1 MFICLERD
9 ADLHMAQLMP
19 MPLTVFCFSKI
30 QIGFSFLVPA
40 HPGSPGQRAVKRA
53 RARARACVR
62 ACVCVTS
69 LCESELHIMT
79 SAQFTLCLKT
89 FAVPEIDF
97 LFVVAFLADVKFTIN
112 LCIILI
118 QCIYTITSV
127 ECISVIMMS
136 VAILVAVTEFAC
148 KLI

>member
-1 MFICLERD
+1 
-9 ADLHMAQLMP
+9 MAQLMP
-19 MPLTVFCFSKI
+19 LPLTVSCFSKI
-30 QIGFSFLVPA
+30 QIGFSFLVPVVLDKGPLNA
-40 HPGSPGQRAVKRA
+40 RVCVCVCA
-53 RARARACVR
+53 RARVR

-97 LFVVAFLADVKFTIN
+97 SFVVAFLADVKFTIS